1 MYIRIILNHSNR
13 KLRDKMTSGTIK
25 EVACIRSLP
34 YGPHLWICMS
44 LFKDERQQRVLLIH
58 NDGAL
63 SQSVILLCVFPA
75 DLNPT
80 EERSVNA

>member
-1 MYIRIILNHSNR
+1 MATGR
-13 KLRDKMTSGTIK
+13 KRQNDDTESGTIK
-25 EVACIRSLP
+25 EVACIRSVL
-34 YGPHLWICMS
+34 YGLHLWICIS

-58 NDGAL
+58 NDGAV
-63 SQSVILLCVFPA
+63 SQSMILLCVSPA